1 MAAAN
6 AQIGVAKAA
15 WFPQL
20 TLSPT
25 YIGYESAQLAKLISA
40 PALVWALGLQ
50 AGQTLFDNGK
60 TRAGINYAEA
70 GYQAA
75 AASYRQT
82 VLQAMQETQ
91 DALST
96 LQGLNQASQQQ
107 GAAVSSQQ
115 RAYDISLLRYREGL
129 DNALTLAINQQSLL
143 SAQRLQSQLRG
154 SQFVWSVNLLKAL
167 GGWQAPA

>member
-1 MAAAN
+1 M
-6 AQIGVAKAA
+6 AKAA

-25 YIGYESAQLAKLISA
+25 YIGYESAQLARLVSA
-40 PALVWALGLQ
+40 PALVWSLGLQ

-60 TRAGINYAEA
+60 TRAGVDYAEA

-75 AASYRQT
+75 AHSYRQA
-82 VLQAMQETQ
+82 VLQAIQETQ

-96 LQGLNQASQQQ
+96 LQGLDQASTQQ

-115 RAYDISLLRYREGL
+115 HAYDISLLRYREGL

-143 SAQRLQSQLRG
+143 GAQRLQAQLHG
-154 SQFVWSVNLLKAL
+154 SQFVWSVNLIKAL
-167 GGWQAPA
+167 GGDWQASAAH

>member
-107 GAAVSSQQ
+107 GPPSAASNAPMIFPCCATARGWTTPSRWPSTSKACSALNACNRSCV
-115 RAYDISLLRYREGL
+115 AASLSG
-129 DNALTLAINQQSLL
+129 
-143 SAQRLQSQLRG
+143 
-154 SQFVWSVNLLKAL
+154 V
-167 GGWQAPA
+167 